1 MFAKP
6 YKLKSNNTLKN
17 SEKKHLAQ
25 RIQDEFPSTTD
36 EKVKEIVSVKS
47 TCICMRLVLHS
58 GDLVNVYSVDGIPM
72 VIETSEA
79 LIPTVCALWKVP
91 NLVPVLAIHTPVL
104 AKVQGGAP
112 VYLPGVAIP
121 SGGIGFPMFQRGSLI
136 AMCTQENAAA
146 CIVGRA
152 AMSSADML
160 LRPAGVCLET
170 LHVFGD
176 LLCKDS
182 KFSKVERPRLGP
194 AGYSPT
200 DITIDL
206 TAHVTQLTIQPP
218 LREEWPSLGR
228 QEAPAPLPVQN
239 EPSVIPDNLKDEVP
253 STKEENADDTL
264 ITDDSQMEEDDIPTD
279 MDGLLQWCLLSFL
292 KLEAKNIELPLKT
305 NLLYRN
311 YLVALCPPDRSLEVK
326 KSSYKKLGKFLEV
339 MQQEGLLEVREIEK
353 GVDAVVAVNVSHPKV
368 RAHAP
373 GARIAPAP
381 VEPAT
386 DYVAPQVREMFCV
399 TANVADIFAPLK
411 KGTALTAAEVRTTL
425 TEYVKTRQLNS
436 SQLKG
441 AVVLDAV
448 LAKITGKS
456 EQEAVKWDVLMSS
469 VQGKMTPS
477 TEMRFSDGTVK
488 LTKTKLEPVKMQV
501 ASRSG
506 NKKVT
511 LVSNLEQFGFNLA
524 ALSHVCQTGVAA
536 SCGVTRSPGA
546 RADQL
551 MLQGDQ
557 TYFVAKLLIEKYG
570 LPKKFVEGADKALK
584 KKK

>member
-25 RIQDEFPSTTD
+25 RIQDEFPSATI

-47 TCICMRLVLHS
+47 TCICMKLVLHS

-72 VIETSEA
+72 VIETGEA

-104 AKVQGGAP
+104 PKVQGGAP

-176 LLCKDS
+176 LLCKDN

-194 AGYSPT
+194 AGHSPT

-206 TAHVTQLTIQPP
+206 TAHVTQLSIQPSV
-218 LREEWPSLGR
+218 REEWPSLGR
-228 QEAPAPLPVQN
+228 QAPSAPVSVQN
-239 EPSVIPDNLKDEVP
+239 EPTVIPDNLQDEAQL
-253 STKEENADDTL
+253 TQEDNTDDTL
-264 ITDDSQMEEDDIPTD
+264 LTEDSQIEEDDIPTD

-305 NLLYRN
+305 NLLYGT
-311 YLVALCPPDRSLEVK
+311 YLTALCPPDRTLEVK
-326 KSSYKKLGKFLEV
+326 KSSYKKFGKFLEV
-339 MQQEGLLEVREIEK
+339 MHQEGLLEVREIEK

-368 RAHAP
+368 RAHVP
-373 GARIAPAP
+373 GERVAPAQTGAAP
-381 VEPAT
+381 E
-386 DYVAPQVREMFCV
+386 YVAPQVREMFCV
-399 TANVADIFAPLK
+399 TANVADLFAPLK

-425 TEYVKTRQLNS
+425 TDYVKIRQLNS
-436 SQLKG
+436 PQLKG

-448 LAKITGKS
+448 LA
-456 EQEAVKWDVLMSS
+456 
-469 VQGKMTPS
+469 
-477 TEMRFSDGTVK
+477 
-488 LTKTKLEPVKMQV
+488 
-501 ASRSG
+501 
-506 NKKVT
+506 
-511 LVSNLEQFGFNLA
+511 
-524 ALSHVCQTGVAA
+524 
-536 SCGVTRSPGA
+536 
-546 RADQL
+546 
-551 MLQGDQ
+551 
-557 TYFVAKLLIEKYG
+557 
-570 LPKKFVEGADKALK
+570 
-584 KKK
+584 

>member
-25 RIQDEFPSTTD
+25 RIQDEFPSANK

-47 TCICMRLVLHS
+47 TCICMKLVLHS

-104 AKVQGGAP
+104 PKVQGGAP

-121 SGGIGFPMFQRGSLI
+121 NGGIGFPMFQRGKLI

-176 LLCKDS
+176 LLCKDN
-182 KFSKVERPRLGP
+182 KFSKVERPRVGP

-206 TAHVTQLTIQPP
+206 TAHVTQLSIQPP
-218 LREEWPSLGR
+218 VREEWPSLGG
-228 QEAPAPLPVQN
+228 QAPAPLPVQN
-239 EPSVIPDNLKDEVP
+239 EPTVIPDNLQDEAQH
-253 STKEENADDTL
+253 TQEDNGNDTL
-264 ITDDSQMEEDDIPTD
+264 LTEDSQMEEDDIPTD

-292 KLEAKNIELPLKT
+292 KLEAKNIEYPLKT
-305 NLLYRN
+305 NLLYGN
-311 YLVALCPPDRSLEVK
+311 YLTALCPPDRTLEIK
-326 KSSYKKLGKFLEV
+326 KSSYKKFGKFLEV

-353 GVDAVVAVNVSHPKV
+353 GVDAVIAVNVSHPKV
-368 RAHAP
+368 RAHTPA
-373 GARIAPAP
+373 ARAAPA
-381 VEPAT
+381 AAAR
-386 DYVAPQVREMFCV
+386 DYVPPQVREMFCV

-411 KGTALTAAEVRTTL
+411 KGTALTAAEIRTTL
-425 TEYVKTRQLNS
+425 TEYVKVRQLNS
-436 SQLKG
+436 PQLKG

-448 LAKITGKS
+448 LAKITGKP
-456 EQEAVKWDVLMSS
+456 EQDAVKWDVLMSS

-488 LTKTKLEPVKMQV
+488 LTKTKLEPVRMQV
-501 ASRSG
+501 ATRSG

-546 RADQL
+546 RCDQL

-570 LPKKFVEGADKALK
+570 LPKKFVEGADKALNK
-584 KKK
+584 KK